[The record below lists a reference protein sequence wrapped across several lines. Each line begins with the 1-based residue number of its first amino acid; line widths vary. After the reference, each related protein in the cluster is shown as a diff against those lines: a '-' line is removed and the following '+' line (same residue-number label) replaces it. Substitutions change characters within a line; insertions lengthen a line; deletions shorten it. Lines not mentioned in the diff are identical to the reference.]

1 VASTKRAGSAVEE
14 AAGAE
19 RRTPANLSFAPEPIP
34 CEQIGP
40 YELIFKLASGGM
52 ASVYLAR
59 SQERAPCRRVVAL
72 KRIHRH
78 LVEEP
83 GYRVMFLDEAR
94 LAFQIMH
101 RNVCTVFGFGESE
114 GEYYLTMEYLIGEPL
129 SRVMNHVRR
138 RQEDASRG
146 QALRMALIIAEACA
160 GLHVAHEL
168 KGLDGRSLEVVHR
181 DVTPR
186 NLFLN
191 YDGTVKVVDFGIA
204 SARLHL
210 HSKPTDQIRGNVAYM
225 APEQLVDAPTDRRAD
240 VWALGVTFWELLATR
255 RLFKRDTP
263 MSTVLSVIY
272 DEIPPPS
279 AERPQLPKALDDIVL
294 RALQRNPE
302 RRWQSAEEMRQA
314 IRRFL
319 DSESEILGPADL
331 SEWMAALF
339 PNGEARK
346 KELIEMALRTKP
358 HGARQISKAKE

>member
-1 VASTKRAGSAVEE
+1 MVSTKRAGIASKAGSE
-14 AAGAE
+14 AKSC
-19 RRTPANLSFAPEPIP
+19 TPANLSFAPEPVP
-34 CEQIGP
+34 REQIGP

-59 SQERAPCRRVVAL
+59 SRESSPSRRVVAL

-101 RNVCTVFGFGESE
+101 RNVCTVFDFGEAD

-138 RQEDASRG
+138 RPEDASRG
-146 QALRMALIIAEACA
+146 QARRMALVIAEACA

-168 KGLDGRSLEVVHR
+168 KGSDGRSLEVVHR

-191 YDGTVKVVDFGIA
+191 YDGTVKVMDFGIA

-210 HSKPTDQIRGNVAYM
+210 HPKPTDQIRGNVAYM
-225 APEQLVDAPTDRRAD
+225 APEQLVGAPSDRRAD
-240 VWALGVTFWELLATR
+240 VWALGVTFWEMLATR

-279 AERPQLPKALDDIVL
+279 TDRPQVPKALDEIVL

-314 IRRFL
+314 IGRFL
-319 DSESEILGPADL
+319 DSQSEVPGPADL
-331 SEWMAALF
+331 SDWMASLF
-339 PNGEARK
+339 PSGEARK

-358 HGARQISKAKE
+358 DGSRPSFEEME

>member
-1 VASTKRAGSAVEE
+1 
-14 AAGAE
+14 
-19 RRTPANLSFAPEPIP
+19 
-34 CEQIGP
+34 
-40 YELIFKLASGGM
+40 
-52 ASVYLAR
+52 
-59 SQERAPCRRVVAL
+59 
-72 KRIHRH
+72 
-78 LVEEP
+78 
-83 GYRVMFLDEAR
+83 
-94 LAFQIMH
+94 
-101 RNVCTVFGFGESE
+101 

-138 RQEDASRG
+138 GPEDASPG
-146 QALRMALIIAEACA
+146 QALRMALVIAEACA

-191 YDGTVKVVDFGIA
+191 YDGTVKIVDFGIA

-210 HSKPTDQIRGNVAYM
+210 HSKPTDEIRGNVAYM
-225 APEQLVDAPTDRRAD
+225 APEQLMGASSDRRAD
-240 VWALGVTFWELLATR
+240 VWALGVTFWEMLATR

-279 AERPQLPKALDDIVL
+279 AERPQVPKALDDIVL

-346 KELIEMALRTKP
+346 KELIEMALRAKP
-358 HGARQISKAKE
+358 EGTRRIPEGKE